1 MSWKFKDVL
10 LPPIEVYIY
19 NMCVFPHD
27 LVDAAFEIMRV
38 TRWGACLF
46 FPKENGNITGIT
58 SIVAIHQGDSFRTS
72 PAIVGKHDGL
82 TNCCRSLHQFDL
94 ITDIPGS

>member
-46 FPKENGNITGIT
+46 SQRKWKYHWDNINCCDTSGGFFSNITG
-58 SIVAIHQGDSFRTS
+58 
-72 PAIVGKHDGL
+72 
-82 TNCCRSLHQFDL
+82 NCWE
-94 ITDIPGS
+94 T

>member
-1 MSWKFKDVL
+1 MYNIYIYIYIQCHGNSRMFSSHRSR
-10 LPPIEVYIY
+10 YIY

-46 FPKENGNITGIT
+46 FPKKMEI
-58 SIVAIHQGDSFRTS
+58 
-72 PAIVGKHDGL
+72 
-82 TNCCRSLHQFDL
+82 SL
-94 ITDIPGS
+94 G

>member
-1 MSWKFKDVL
+1 MYNIYIYLMSWKFKDVL

-46 FPKENGNITGIT
+46 FPKKMEI
-58 SIVAIHQGDSFRTS
+58 
-72 PAIVGKHDGL
+72 
-82 TNCCRSLHQFDL
+82 SL
-94 ITDIPGS
+94 G